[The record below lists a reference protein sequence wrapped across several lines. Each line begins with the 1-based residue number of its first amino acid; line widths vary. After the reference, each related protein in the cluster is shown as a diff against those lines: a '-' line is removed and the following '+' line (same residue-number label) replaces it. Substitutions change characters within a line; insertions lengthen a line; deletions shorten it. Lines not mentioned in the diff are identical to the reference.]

1 MNEVHNL
8 PIDSCDDCGGNGQ
21 NALPTGGCNGAVD
34 NGGCGVGRY
43 IDWYMYAGSHSAAA
57 CIGIGG
63 ADDGAVMLGGGGRV
77 GSTVISFC
85 VVFFFFIC
93 PQTFFHRIAFGKKNV
108 ESKMKRE
115 NENYISELNMLKV
128 ARSSARVSNEKI
140 FIHSLRFEYWL
151 ISIGYEVD
159 ANAENIMNIVDMQY
173 TTNEK

>member
-1 MNEVHNL
+1 MKCITYRLTHAMTAVEMDRMHCRRADAMVPLITVDAALVDTSIGTCMRDHIRPL
-8 PIDSCDDCGGNGQ
+8 LALALVALMMVQSCW
-21 NALPTGGCNGAVD
+21 AV
-34 NGGCGVGRY
+34 V
-43 IDWYMYAGSHSAAA
+43 AAW
-57 CIGIGG
+57 
-63 ADDGAVMLGGGGRV
+63 DRLLFHFVW
-77 GSTVISFC
+77 
-85 VVFFFFIC
+85 FFFFIC